1 MSDAA
6 PLVVTRDGPVGIVE
20 LARPEKFN
28 SLSMAMTEGLQLVL
42 DDFEAP
48 GSGIRAVLV
57 CAQGENFCTGADLD
71 EVLALRADAE
81 HVRRFIGPA
90 HRALRRFE
98 TSPLPVVAACQGLA
112 LAGGLELMMACDVVF
127 CAADARFGDQHA
139 QYGLL
144 PGFGGSQRLPR
155 LVGIR
160 RALDLFFSA
169 RWIDAETA
177 LQWGL
182 VNQVVAPEALAD
194 AALDY
199 CRMLATRSRHGLAT
213 MKRLARAGLE
223 GSLNAGLALEEAEVV
238 DGLLHDDASQGL
250 AAFGARRVPLRR
262 MNPSIEPDALEAV
275 ACRPMATGDPHR

>member
-6 PLVVTRDGPVGIVE
+6 PLVVSRDGPVGIVE
-20 LARPEKFN
+20 LARPGKFN
-28 SLSMAMTEGLQLVL
+28 SLSIAITEGLQDAL

-48 GSGIRAVLV
+48 GSGIRAVLLRS
-57 CAQGENFCTGADLD
+57 QGKNFCTGADLD
-71 EVLALRADAE
+71 EVLGLRGDAE
-81 HVRRFIGPA
+81 QVRRFIGPA

-98 TSPLPVVAACQGLA
+98 TSPLPIVASCQGLA
-112 LAGGLELMMACDVVF
+112 LAGGLELMMACDVAF
-127 CAADARFGDQHA
+127 AAADARFGDQHA

-155 LVGIR
+155 IVGVR
-160 RALDLFFSA
+160 RAFDLFFSA

-182 VNQVVAPEALAD
+182 VNYVVAPETLAD

-199 CRMLATRSRHGLAT
+199 SRTLATRSRSGLAM

-223 GSLNAGLALEEAEVV
+223 GSLDAGLALEEASVV
-238 DGLLHDDASQGL
+238 DGLLHEDASEGL
-250 AAFGARRVPLRR
+250 AAFRARRTPRFG
-262 MNPSIEPDALEAV
+262 A
-275 ACRPMATGDPHR
+275 

>member
-1 MSDAA
+1 MSAAA
-6 PLVVTRDGPVGIVE
+6 PLDVSRAGPVGILE

-28 SLSMAMTEGLQLVL
+28 SLSIAVTESLQVAL
-42 DDFEAP
+42 DAFEAP

-57 CAQGENFCTGADLD
+57 RAQGKNFCTGADLD
-71 EVLALRADAE
+71 EVLGLRGDADE
-81 HVRRFIGPA
+81 VRRFIGPA
-90 HRALRRFE
+90 HRALRRLE
-98 TSPLPVVAACQGLA
+98 ASPLPVVAACQGLA

-127 CAADARFGDQHA
+127 AAADARFGDQHA

-155 LVGIR
+155 IVGVR

-177 LQWGL
+177 LRWGL
-182 VNQVVAPEALAD
+182 VNHVVPPDALAD

-199 CRMLATRSRHGLAT
+199 CHMLATRSRPGLAM

-223 GSLNAGLALEEAEVV
+223 GSLDAGLALEEGEVV
-238 DGLLHDDASQGL
+238 DGLLHDDASEGL
-250 AAFGARRVPLRR
+250 AAFRGRRAPRFQ
-262 MNPSIEPDALEAV
+262 S
-275 ACRPMATGDPHR
+275 